1 MEQYRSLAEDHV
13 CRDMESILSM
23 PLMNGIFLRSEELPE
38 EERYDGYLQLENGVG
53 MLRLL
58 DAEVQAGSCGKRWR

>member
-1 MEQYRSLAEDHV
+1 MKNTA
-13 CRDMESILSM
+13 SILFTHR
-23 PLMNGIFLRSEELPE
+23 MNGIFWQRGYLPE

-58 DAEVQAGSCGKRWR
+58 EDGIFGSPAK